1 MIFFQVMGI
10 PHELFEEKLEAMK
23 VAKGL
28 RNDTELNV
36 KDLEDL
42 VAEYKNVYVVTKG
55 EQFPSGMCWCAATF
69 TTKDCSLSVMSFS
82 RSGYF
87 FFFIFCVYL

>member
-42 VAEYKNVYVVTKG
+42 VAEYKNVYVMTKG
-55 EQFPSGMCWCAATF
+55 EEFPSGMCRHAATF
-69 TTKDCSLSVMSFS
+69 FTNINLLSVVSLN
-82 RSGYF
+82 GNV
-87 FFFIFCVYL
+87 IILK

>member
-1 MIFFQVMGI
+1 MGI

-23 VAKGL
+23 VTKGL

-42 VAEYKNVYVVTKG
+42 VAEYKDVYVVTKG
-55 EQFPSGMCWCAATF
+55 EQFPSGMRMRIATSI
-69 TTKDCSLSVMSFS
+69 TK
-82 RSGYF
+82 Y
-87 FFFIFCVYL
+87 